1 MNSICWRLPFAVALL
16 MTVPALC
23 ARAIE
28 PSDPADLPAP
38 ISNTASQPMGSIDE
52 LGDGPVKPDPY
63 RWLEDDAVT
72 PASRSTVAAYAT
84 FIDDVDPNNILERPG
99 IPVGWYSALEV
110 TAANPRLSFRQNS
123 GSLLSGTFPDPIAPT
138 YAPLDWTAMPKFTL
152 GYRRP
157 EGYGDLSVSYRFL
170 LSQGSQSLSQF
181 SGGGTGSGSS
191 NLQLHVM
198 DFDYNLSDLFPND
211 LWLMPRQIRLTAG
224 ARVAGIQDKA
234 TNSGGSIL
242 SQSATNRFVGAGPRL
257 ALESLYPISSHRWTL
272 FSKFEGAGVIGVD
285 RQSYS
290 QSVSGSNNVITS
302 GSASNSVTVGV
313 PVIGLKAGLNW
324 LPDWGGG
331 NVKMSAGY
339 QWERWFFLGTDT
351 TSNNELTIQGPFVRG
366 EVAF

>member
-1 MNSICWRLPFAVALL
+1 MNSICWRLPFALALL

-170 LSQGSQSLSQF
+170 LSQGSQSLPQF

>member
-16 MTVPALC
+16 MAASVSC
-23 ARAIE
+23 VCAIE

-38 ISNTASQPMGSIDE
+38 ISSTSSPNVGSIDE
-52 LGDGPVKPDPY
+52 LGEGPVKPAPY
-63 RWLEDDAVT
+63 NWLQDDAVT
-72 PASRSTVAAYAT
+72 PASRSTVSSYAT
-84 FIDDVDPNNILERPG
+84 FVDDVDPNNILERLG
-99 IPVGWYSALEV
+99 VPVGWYSALEV
-110 TAANPRLSFRQNS
+110 TAANPRVSFRQS
-123 GSLLSGTFPDPIAPT
+123 SDSLPNNPFPNTISPT

-157 EGYGDLSVSYRFL
+157 EGWGDLSVSYRFL
-170 LSQGSQSLSQF
+170 FSQGSTSIPQF
-181 SGGGTGSGSS
+181 SGGGTGIGSS

-198 DFDYNLSDLFPND
+198 DLDYSLSDLFPND
-211 LWLMPRQIRLTAG
+211 LWLVPRQIRLTG
-224 ARVAGIQDKA
+224 GVRIAGIQDKA

-242 SQSATNRFVGAGPRL
+242 SQSATNTFVGAGPRF
-257 ALESLYPISSHRWTL
+257 ALEGLYPISSHRWAL
-272 FSKFEGAGVIGVD
+272 FSKFEGAGVIGND
-285 RQSYS
+285 RQTFS
-290 QSVSGSNNVITS
+290 QSATGITS

>member
-1 MNSICWRLPFAVALL
+1 MKSICWRVPFAVALL
-16 MTVPALC
+16 ITASVSC
-23 ARAIE
+23 VSAIE

-38 ISNTASQPMGSIDE
+38 ISETTSQSMGSIDE

-72 PASRSTVAAYAT
+72 PTSRSTIASYGT

-99 IPVGWYSALEV
+99 IPVGWYSALEL
-110 TAANPRLSFRQNS
+110 TAANPRLSFRQQS
-123 GSLLSGTFPDPIAPT
+123 GNLLSGTFPDPIAPT
-138 YAPLDWTAMPKFTL
+138 YAPLDWTVMPKFTL

-157 EGYGDLSVSYRFL
+157 EGLGDLSISYRFL
-170 LSQGSQSLSQF
+170 LSQGSTSIPQI

-198 DFDYNLSDLFPND
+198 DLDYSLSDLFPND
-211 LWLMPRQIRLTAG
+211 LWLVPRQMRLTG
-224 ARVAGIQDKA
+224 GVRVAGIQDK
-234 TNSGGSIL
+234 TFNSGGSIL
-242 SQSATNRFVGAGPRL
+242 GQSASNTFVGAGPRF
-257 ALESLYPISSHRWTL
+257 ALESLYPLSTHRWTI
-272 FSKFEGAGVIGVD
+272 FSKFEAAGVIGND
-285 RQSYS
+285 RQSFS
-290 QSVSGSNNVITS
+290 QSVTGPNNVITS